1 MRARLLAAALLL
13 VGCQAPAI
21 TLPVILQAGPPPMVA
36 LRVRALGPD
45 GPVARVRI
53 CASPPSGAAEVCATT
68 DLAGEVTLRVKAG
81 TFMVRGEPPDGPR
94 LRSLGVVALDA
105 TTGAQATM
113 LFEAQARIGGLVR
126 DEAGRP
132 VPGAEVCAHPTS
144 DDPPSCGP
152 TRPDGTFALEAR
164 PGAYRLHVN
173 GPPDGSRLL
182 AQWARG
188 RVASYEADL
197 YDTRSGDVSGVEVVL
212 IRGHVLS
219 GTIVAARDG
228 AAVKDA
234 QVCTQTLAAPLPWDC
249 ERADKNGRYAILREP
264 GTYWVWTIPP
274 DDAGRLLPQRFDRVD
289 LGVDA
294 TPLRLD
300 RDRVLDVGFREGP
313 LLTGRV
319 TTTDGAALPGALVCV
334 DTPFPTGRI
343 CRPTDSD
350 GRYRVATRPDV
361 YTVQVVPA
369 AESDAVSSY
378 WPGKRDWT
386 DAGRVRIAGDTVLDV
401 SLSRGVRLTGVV
413 RTEVGL
419 PVEAAPVSVNDGQGF
434 LTGTYTDHAGRYAV
448 AVPPGSY
455 TIDVFAP
462 RVSQLLSRVG
472 LPLRIDAELGLDVV
486 LEFARP

>member
-1 MRARLLAAALLL
+1 MRACLLAGALLL
-13 VGCQAPAI
+13 GACEAPAV
-21 TLPVILQAGPPPMVA
+21 TLPELLQPPPPQVT
-36 LRVRALGPD
+36 LRVRALGPE
-45 GPVARVRI
+45 GAVGRARI
-53 CASPPSGAAEVCATT
+53 CAASPSGAAEVCGAT
-68 DLAGEVTLRVKAG
+68 DAAGEVALRLRPG
-81 TFMVRGEPPDGPR
+81 TFLLRGEPPEGPR
-94 LRSLGVVALDA
+94 LRPLGVVALDA
-105 TTGAQATM
+105 SSDAEATL
-113 LFEAQARIGGLVR
+113 LFEAQARIGGLIR
-126 DEAGRP
+126 DEQARP
-132 VPGAEVCAHPTS
+132 VAGAEVCAHPTS
-144 DDPPSCGP
+144 DDPPSCVP
-152 TRPDGTFALEAR
+152 SRADGTFALEAR

-173 GPPDGSRLL
+173 GPPDGSRLIE
-182 AQWARG
+182 QWARG

-197 YDTRSGDVSGVEVVL
+197 YDTRSGDISGVEVVMV
-212 IRGHVLS
+212 RGHVLS
-219 GTIVAARDG
+219 GTVSAARDG

-234 QVCTQTLAAPLPWDC
+234 QICTQTLAAPLPWDC
-249 ERADKNGRYAILREP
+249 DRTDKNGRYAALRQP

-274 DDAGRLLPQRFDRVD
+274 DNAGRLLPQRHDRVD

-300 RDRVLDVGFREGP
+300 RDRVLDVAFREGP

-319 TTTDGAALPGALVCV
+319 TTTDGAPLAEALVCL

-343 CRPTDSD
+343 CRPTDGD

-361 YTVQVVPA
+361 YTVQIVPA

-378 WPGKRDWT
+378 WPGRPDWT
-386 DAGRVRIAGDTVLDV
+386 GAGRVRIAGDTTLDV
-401 SLSRGVRLTGVV
+401 SLPRGVRLTGVV
-413 RTEVGL
+413 RTALGS

-448 AVPPGSY
+448 AMPAGSY

-472 LPLRIDAELGLDVV
+472 MPVSIDAEMGLDVV

>member
-13 VGCQAPAI
+13 IGCEAPAI
-21 TLPVILQAGPPPMVA
+21 TLPEILQASPPPLVA

-45 GPVARVRI
+45 GPVGRARI
-53 CASPPSGAAEVCATT
+53 CASSPSGAAEVCATT
-68 DLAGEVTLRVKAG
+68 DVAGEVTLRVKPG

-105 TTGAQATM
+105 ATGAQTTV
-113 LFEAQARIGGLVR
+113 LFEAQARIGGLIR
-126 DEAGRP
+126 DEEARP
-132 VPGAEVCAHPTS
+132 VAGAEVCAHPTTE
-144 DDPPSCGP
+144 DPPSCAP

-164 PGAYRLHVN
+164 PGTYKLHVS
-173 GPPDGSRLL
+173 GPPDGSRLI

-212 IRGHVLS
+212 VRGHVLS

-228 AAVKDA
+228 AAVKEA

-249 ERADKNGRYAILREP
+249 ERADKKGRYAILREP

-274 DDAGRLLPQRFDRVD
+274 DDAGRLLPQRYDRVD

-300 RDRVLDVGFREGP
+300 RDRVLDVRFREGP

-319 TTTDGAALPGALVCV
+319 TTTDGSPLPAALVCV

-350 GRYRVATRPDV
+350 GRYHIATRPDV
-361 YTVQVVPA
+361 YTVQIVPA

-386 DAGRVRIAGDTVLDV
+386 DAGRVRIAGDTGLDV
-401 SLSRGVRLTGVV
+401 SLPRGVRLTGVV
-413 RTEVGL
+413 RTEVGS

-434 LTGTYTDHAGRYAV
+434 LTGTSTDHAGRYAV

-462 RVSQLLSRVG
+462 RVSQLLSRIG
-472 LPLRIDAELGLDVV
+472 LPLRIDVEMGLDVV

>member
-13 VGCQAPAI
+13 IGCEAPAI
-21 TLPVILQAGPPPMVA
+21 TLPEILQARPALVA
-36 LRVRALGPD
+36 IRVRALGPD
-45 GPVARVRI
+45 GPVARARI
-53 CASPPSGAAEVCATT
+53 CASSPSGAAEVCAAT
-68 DLAGEVTLRVKAG
+68 DVAGEVTLRVKPG
-81 TFMVRGEPPDGPR
+81 TFIVRGDPPDGPR
-94 LRSLGVVALDA
+94 LRALGVVALDA
-105 TTGAQATM
+105 ATEAQATV
-113 LFEAQARIGGLVR
+113 LFEAQARIGGLIR
-126 DEAGRP
+126 NEEARP
-132 VPGAEVCAHPTS
+132 VAGAEVCAHPTS
-144 DDPPSCGP
+144 DDPPSCAP
-152 TRPDGTFALEAR
+152 TRVDGTFSLEAR
-164 PGAYRLHVN
+164 PGTYRLHVS
-173 GPPDGSRLL
+173 GPPDGSRLIE
-182 AQWARG
+182 QWARG

-197 YDTRSGDVSGVEVVL
+197 YDTRAGDVSGVEVVL

-219 GTIVAARDG
+219 GTISAQRGG

-234 QVCTQTLAAPLPWDC
+234 QVCTQTLAVPLPWDC
-249 ERADKNGRYAILREP
+249 DRADKNGRYAILREP

-274 DDAGRLLPQRFDRVD
+274 DDAGRLLPQRHDRVD

-300 RDRVLDVGFREGP
+300 KDRVLDVALREGP
-313 LLTGRV
+313 LLTGRI
-319 TTTDGAALPGALVCV
+319 TTSDGAALPAALVCV

-350 GRYRVATRPDV
+350 GRYAVATRPDV
-361 YTVQVVPA
+361 YTVQIVPP

-386 DAGRVRIAGDTVLDV
+386 DAGRVRIAGDAVLDV
-401 SLSRGVRLTGVV
+401 SLPRGVRLTGVV
-413 RTEVGL
+413 RTELGS

-472 LPLRIDAELGLDVV
+472 LPLRMDAEMGLDVV